1 MHQKKK
7 AESLES
13 EPLVSRK
20 HLPFLVKFLIKLHD
34 HFFVFGYKLIFFS
47 ESESKKKVNMETK
60 KEKLL
65 LCCTLLVNQ
74 CNATTYCLQQHRH
87 IVPT

>member
-47 ESESKKKVNMETK
+47 ESESKKKVN
-60 KEKLL
+60 
-65 LCCTLLVNQ
+65 
-74 CNATTYCLQQHRH
+74 
-87 IVPT
+87 